1 LLIEGALVSVALG
14 WGITAAFIVAAFI
27 AARPYA
33 VEWRWVLELLLLE
46 PTLGNDADTILIRP
60 ATRPKPYSTPD

>member
-14 WGITAAFIVAAFI
+14 WGITPAFIVAAFI

-33 VEWRWVLELLLLE
+33 VE
-46 PTLGNDADTILIRP
+46 
-60 ATRPKPYSTPD
+60 